1 MNENAFFNRIYSETG
16 KKSTRWEAFFM
27 KKLGKGII
35 IGTAVVVLGTTA
47 VFASGFGNGP
57 GGQGRAWEELPP
69 VPHSLPHPGRVT
81 ACTVQMPMETE
92 SVIITRTDPVIMQI
106 QTEMGSAIIIRT
118 GPVIMQIQ
126 TATGSA
132 ITTRT
137 EPASTQMQTATEP
150 VISIRRRLD
159 IMEPAITGDGETVI
173 IKEGWK
179 KRCEV
184 RKKPEGPLICTG
196 TQ

>member
-1 MNENAFFNRIYSETG
+1 MFL
-16 KKSTRWEAFFM
+16 EAQLYLPQALEM
-27 KKLGKGII
+27 
-35 IGTAVVVLGTTA
+35 A
-47 VFASGFGNGP
+47 
-57 GGQGRAWEELPP
+57 RAPREELPLP
-69 VPHSLPHPGRVT
+69 QSLPHPGRMT

-92 SVIITRTDPVIMQI
+92 SVIITRTDPVSTQMQTVTGSVIIIRTGPVIMQIQTATGSVIITRTDPVIMQI
-106 QTEMGSAIIIRT
+106 QTEMGSAIIIR
-118 GPVIMQIQ
+118 
-126 TATGSA
+126 
-132 ITTRT
+132 
-137 EPASTQMQTATEP
+137 
-150 VISIRRRLD
+150 RRFPQVWYPGD

>member
-1 MNENAFFNRIYSETG
+1 MA
-16 KKSTRWEAFFM
+16 
-27 KKLGKGII
+27 
-35 IGTAVVVLGTTA
+35 
-47 VFASGFGNGP
+47 
-57 GGQGRAWEELPP
+57 RAAREELPP

-81 ACTVQMPMETE
+81 ARTVQMPMETE

-106 QTEMGSAIIIRT
+106 QTEMGSVIIIRKRFPQVWYP
-118 GPVIMQIQ
+118 G
-126 TATGSA
+126 
-132 ITTRT
+132 
-137 EPASTQMQTATEP
+137 
-150 VISIRRRLD
+150 D
-159 IMEPAITGDGETVI
+159 IMEPAITEDGETVI

>member
-1 MNENAFFNRIYSETG
+1 MFL
-16 KKSTRWEAFFM
+16 EAQLYLPQALEM
-27 KKLGKGII
+27 AL
-35 IGTAVVVLGTTA
+35 AA
-47 VFASGFGNGP
+47 
-57 GGQGRAWEELPP
+57 REELPP
-69 VPHSLPHPGRVT
+69 PQSLPHPGRVT

-106 QTEMGSAIIIRT
+106 QTEMGSVIIIRT

-126 TATGSA
+126 TAMGSA

-137 EPASTQMQTATEP
+137 DPANTQIRTVTGS
-150 VISIRRRLD
+150 VIIIRRRFPPAWHPAV
-159 IMEPAITGDGETVI
+159 IMEPAITEDGETAI

>member
-1 MNENAFFNRIYSETG
+1 MFL
-16 KKSTRWEAFFM
+16 EAQLYLPQALEM
-27 KKLGKGII
+27 AL
-35 IGTAVVVLGTTA
+35 AA
-47 VFASGFGNGP
+47 
-57 GGQGRAWEELPP
+57 REELPP
-69 VPHSLPHPGRVT
+69 PQSLPHPGRVT

-106 QTEMGSAIIIRT
+106 QTEMGSVIIIRT
-118 GPVIMQIQ
+118 GP
-126 TATGSA
+126 
-132 ITTRT
+132 
-137 EPASTQMQTATEP
+137 ASTQIRTVTGS
-150 VISIRRRLD
+150 VIIIRRRFPPAWHPAV
-159 IMEPAITGDGETVI
+159 IMEPAITEDGETAI

>member
-1 MNENAFFNRIYSETG
+1 MFL
-16 KKSTRWEAFFM
+16 EAQLYLPQALEM
-27 KKLGKGII
+27 
-35 IGTAVVVLGTTA
+35 A
-47 VFASGFGNGP
+47 
-57 GGQGRAWEELPP
+57 RAAREELPP

-81 ACTVQMPMETE
+81 ARTVQMPMETE
-92 SVIITRTDPVIMQI
+92 SVIITRTDPVSTQMQ
-106 QTEMGSAIIIRT
+106 TVTGSVIIIRT

-132 ITTRT
+132 I
-137 EPASTQMQTATEP
+137 
-150 VISIRRRLD
+150 IIRRRFPQVWYPGD

>member
-1 MNENAFFNRIYSETG
+1 MFL
-16 KKSTRWEAFFM
+16 EAQLYLPQALEM
-27 KKLGKGII
+27 AL
-35 IGTAVVVLGTTA
+35 AA
-47 VFASGFGNGP
+47 
-57 GGQGRAWEELPP
+57 REELPLP
-69 VPHSLPHPGRVT
+69 QSLPHPGRVT

-92 SVIITRTDPVIMQI
+92 SVIIIRTD
-106 QTEMGSAIIIRT
+106 
-118 GPVIMQIQ
+118 PVIMQIQ

-150 VISIRRRLD
+150 VISIRRRFPQVWYPGD

>member
-1 MNENAFFNRIYSETG
+1 MFL
-16 KKSTRWEAFFM
+16 EAQLYLPQALEM
-27 KKLGKGII
+27 
-35 IGTAVVVLGTTA
+35 A
-47 VFASGFGNGP
+47 
-57 GGQGRAWEELPP
+57 RAAREELPP

-81 ACTVQMPMETE
+81 ARTVQMPMETE

-106 QTEMGSAIIIRT
+106 QTEMGSAIIIR
-118 GPVIMQIQ
+118 
-126 TATGSA
+126 
-132 ITTRT
+132 
-137 EPASTQMQTATEP
+137 
-150 VISIRRRLD
+150 RRFPQVWYPGD

-184 RKKPEGPLICTG
+184 RKRPEGPLICTG

>member
-1 MNENAFFNRIYSETG
+1 MFL
-16 KKSTRWEAFFM
+16 EAQLYLPQALEM
-27 KKLGKGII
+27 
-35 IGTAVVVLGTTA
+35 A
-47 VFASGFGNGP
+47 
-57 GGQGRAWEELPP
+57 RAAREELPP

-81 ACTVQMPMETE
+81 ARTVQMPMETE
-92 SVIITRTDPVIMQI
+92 SVIITRTDP
-106 QTEMGSAIIIRT
+106 
-118 GPVIMQIQ
+118 
-126 TATGSA
+126 
-132 ITTRT
+132 
-137 EPASTQMQTATEP
+137 ASTQMQTATGSA
-150 VISIRRRLD
+150 IIIRRRFPQVWYPGD

>member
-1 MNENAFFNRIYSETG
+1 MFLEPQLYLLQALEM
-16 KKSTRWEAFFM
+16 A
-27 KKLGKGII
+27 
-35 IGTAVVVLGTTA
+35 
-47 VFASGFGNGP
+47 
-57 GGQGRAWEELPP
+57 RAAREELPP

-92 SVIITRTDPVIMQI
+92 SVIIIRTD
-106 QTEMGSAIIIRT
+106 
-118 GPVIMQIQ
+118 PVIMQIQ
-126 TATGSA
+126 TATGS
-132 ITTRT
+132 
-137 EPASTQMQTATEP
+137 
-150 VISIRRRLD
+150 VIIIRRRFPPAWHPAV
-159 IMEPAITGDGETVI
+159 IMEPAITEDGETAI

>member
-1 MNENAFFNRIYSETG
+1 MFLEPQLYLLQALEM
-16 KKSTRWEAFFM
+16 A
-27 KKLGKGII
+27 
-35 IGTAVVVLGTTA
+35 
-47 VFASGFGNGP
+47 
-57 GGQGRAWEELPP
+57 RAAREELPP
-69 VPHSLPHPGRVT
+69 VPHSLPHPGKVT

-92 SVIITRTDPVIMQI
+92 SVIIIRTDPVIMQI
-106 QTEMGSAIIIRT
+106 QT
-118 GPVIMQIQ
+118 
-126 TATGSA
+126 ATVSV
-132 ITTRT
+132 T
-137 EPASTQMQTATEP
+137 
-150 VISIRRRLD
+150 SIRRRFPQVWFPED

>member
-1 MNENAFFNRIYSETG
+1 MFL
-16 KKSTRWEAFFM
+16 EAQLYLPQALEM
-27 KKLGKGII
+27 
-35 IGTAVVVLGTTA
+35 A
-47 VFASGFGNGP
+47 
-57 GGQGRAWEELPP
+57 RAAREELPP
-69 VPHSLPHPGRVT
+69 VPQSLPHPGRVT
-81 ACTVQMPMETE
+81 ARTVQMPMETE

-137 EPASTQMQTATEP
+137 DPASTQMQTAMGSVT
-150 VISIRRRLD
+150 SIRRRFPQVWFPED
-159 IMEPAITGDGETVI
+159 IMEPAITEDGETVI

>member
-1 MNENAFFNRIYSETG
+1 MFL
-16 KKSTRWEAFFM
+16 EAQLYLPQALEM
-27 KKLGKGII
+27 AL
-35 IGTAVVVLGTTA
+35 AA
-47 VFASGFGNGP
+47 
-57 GGQGRAWEELPP
+57 REELPP
-69 VPHSLPHPGRVT
+69 PQSLPHPGRVT

-106 QTEMGSAIIIRT
+106 QTEMGSVIIIRT
-118 GPVIMQIQ
+118 GP
-126 TATGSA
+126 
-132 ITTRT
+132 
-137 EPASTQMQTATEP
+137 ASTQIRTVTGS
-150 VISIRRRLD
+150 VIIIRRRFPPAWQPGVV
-159 IMEPAITGDGETVI
+159 MEPTITEDGEIAI

>member
-1 MNENAFFNRIYSETG
+1 MALAAR
-16 KKSTRWEAFFM
+16 
-27 KKLGKGII
+27 
-35 IGTAVVVLGTTA
+35 
-47 VFASGFGNGP
+47 
-57 GGQGRAWEELPP
+57 EELPP

-92 SVIITRTDPVIMQI
+92 SVIII
-106 QTEMGSAIIIRT
+106 
-118 GPVIMQIQ
+118 
-126 TATGSA
+126 
-132 ITTRT
+132 RT

-150 VISIRRRLD
+150 VISIRRRFPQVWYPGD
-159 IMEPAITGDGETVI
+159 IMEPAITEDGETAI

>member
-1 MNENAFFNRIYSETG
+1 MFL
-16 KKSTRWEAFFM
+16 EAQLYLPQALEM
-27 KKLGKGII
+27 
-35 IGTAVVVLGTTA
+35 A
-47 VFASGFGNGP
+47 
-57 GGQGRAWEELPP
+57 RAAREELPP

-81 ACTVQMPMETE
+81 ARTVQMPMETE

-106 QTEMGSAIIIRT
+106 QTEMGSVIIIRKRFPQVWYP
-118 GPVIMQIQ
+118 G
-126 TATGSA
+126 
-132 ITTRT
+132 
-137 EPASTQMQTATEP
+137 
-150 VISIRRRLD
+150 D
-159 IMEPAITGDGETVI
+159 IMEPAITEDGETVI

>member
-1 MNENAFFNRIYSETG
+1 MFL
-16 KKSTRWEAFFM
+16 EAQLYLPQALEM
-27 KKLGKGII
+27 
-35 IGTAVVVLGTTA
+35 A
-47 VFASGFGNGP
+47 
-57 GGQGRAWEELPP
+57 RAAREELPP

-92 SVIITRTDPVIMQI
+92 SVIII
-106 QTEMGSAIIIRT
+106 
-118 GPVIMQIQ
+118 
-126 TATGSA
+126 
-132 ITTRT
+132 RT

-150 VISIRRRLD
+150 VISIRRRFPQVWYPGD

>member
-1 MNENAFFNRIYSETG
+1 MFL
-16 KKSTRWEAFFM
+16 EAQLYLPQALEM
-27 KKLGKGII
+27 AL
-35 IGTAVVVLGTTA
+35 AA
-47 VFASGFGNGP
+47 
-57 GGQGRAWEELPP
+57 REELPLP
-69 VPHSLPHPGRVT
+69 QSLPHPGRVT

-92 SVIITRTDPVIMQI
+92 SVIIIRTD
-106 QTEMGSAIIIRT
+106 
-118 GPVIMQIQ
+118 PVIMQIQ
-126 TATGSA
+126 TATGSV
-132 ITTRT
+132 T
-137 EPASTQMQTATEP
+137 
-150 VISIRRRLD
+150 SIRRRFPQVWFPED

>member
-1 MNENAFFNRIYSETG
+1 MFL
-16 KKSTRWEAFFM
+16 EAQLYLPQALEM
-27 KKLGKGII
+27 
-35 IGTAVVVLGTTA
+35 A
-47 VFASGFGNGP
+47 
-57 GGQGRAWEELPP
+57 RAAREELPP

-81 ACTVQMPMETE
+81 ARTVQMPMETE

-106 QTEMGSAIIIRT
+106 QTEMGSAIIIRKRFPQVWYP
-118 GPVIMQIQ
+118 G
-126 TATGSA
+126 
-132 ITTRT
+132 
-137 EPASTQMQTATEP
+137 
-150 VISIRRRLD
+150 D

-184 RKKPEGPLICTG
+184 RKRPEGPLICTG

>member
-1 MNENAFFNRIYSETG
+1 MFL
-16 KKSTRWEAFFM
+16 EAQLYLPQALEM
-27 KKLGKGII
+27 AL
-35 IGTAVVVLGTTA
+35 AA
-47 VFASGFGNGP
+47 
-57 GGQGRAWEELPP
+57 REELPP

-81 ACTVQMPMETE
+81 ACTVQMPMETG
-92 SVIITRTDPVIMQI
+92 SVIITRTDPVIMQMQM
-106 QTEMGSAIIIRT
+106 QTVTESVIITRT
-118 GPVIMQIQ
+118 G
-126 TATGSA
+126 
-132 ITTRT
+132 
-137 EPASTQMQTATEP
+137 PASTQMQTVTGSAITTKTDPASTQMQTVTES
-150 VISIRRRLD
+150 VITTRMDPASTQMQTVTGSVIIIRRRFPQVWFPEDIRRRFPQVWFPED

>member
-1 MNENAFFNRIYSETG
+1 MA
-16 KKSTRWEAFFM
+16 
-27 KKLGKGII
+27 
-35 IGTAVVVLGTTA
+35 
-47 VFASGFGNGP
+47 
-57 GGQGRAWEELPP
+57 RAAREELPP

-126 TATGSA
+126 TATGSV
-132 ITTRT
+132 T
-137 EPASTQMQTATEP
+137 
-150 VISIRRRLD
+150 SIRRRFPQVWFPED

>member
-1 MNENAFFNRIYSETG
+1 MFL
-16 KKSTRWEAFFM
+16 EAQLYLPQALEM
-27 KKLGKGII
+27 
-35 IGTAVVVLGTTA
+35 A
-47 VFASGFGNGP
+47 
-57 GGQGRAWEELPP
+57 RAAREELPP

-81 ACTVQMPMETE
+81 ARTVQMPMETE
-92 SVIITRTDPVIMQI
+92 SVIITRTDP
-106 QTEMGSAIIIRT
+106 
-118 GPVIMQIQ
+118 
-126 TATGSA
+126 
-132 ITTRT
+132 
-137 EPASTQMQTATEP
+137 ASTQMQTATES
-150 VISIRRRLD
+150 VIIIRKRFPQVWYPGD

>member
-1 MNENAFFNRIYSETG
+1 MFLEPQLYLLQALEM
-16 KKSTRWEAFFM
+16 A
-27 KKLGKGII
+27 
-35 IGTAVVVLGTTA
+35 
-47 VFASGFGNGP
+47 
-57 GGQGRAWEELPP
+57 RAAREELPP

-106 QTEMGSAIIIRT
+106 QTEMGAAIIIRT

-137 EPASTQMQTATEP
+137 DPASTQMQTATGSA
-150 VISIRRRLD
+150 IIIRRRFPQVWYPGD